1 MQLPDQEFDYEGNEY
16 EDSGA
21 DNHAMDNSG
30 QHFGTTLF
38 ASKFAANT
46 RRGAAQKVAVV
57 DPDASLPMPKLFK
70 PDEPD
75 FSVD

>member
-1 MQLPDQEFDYEGNEY
+1 MQLPEQEFDYEGNEY

-21 DNHAMDNSG
+21 DKHAMDNSG
-30 QHFGTTLF
+30 QHFGTTLL

-57 DPDASLPMPKLFK
+57 EPDTSLPMPKLFK
-70 PDEPD
+70 PDELD
-75 FSVD
+75 LSVD